1 MSQKKLLTESW
12 GLDFWP
18 QKLVSQ
24 HCPQNSVS
32 NCRKSDT
39 SSLLFLGSHCTLWKR
54 SQILWRERS
63 KDDQGHVWEE
73 QEGNRHCVS
82 RVSHQNQNLRGSKM
96 LIDIYQHHY
105 YKLKPRCVHK
115 AGNTPMMSMHGKVWK
130 LLVSFP
136 AFRDV
141 LISYLKLPW
150 YKLHTTQVADFQIW
164 DKALSDDELL
174 KVIAIILFC
183 KNEVGSKYRI
193 VNHWR
198 TLCENQLTGQYFS
211 IFQWSKDSNSSPTSQ
226 LRPGVNCAEVSN
238 PQATTV

>member
-1 MSQKKLLTESW
+1 MRGSPLVWRHTCVLIDFIRVHKPYQRFVLEYCSTGCPQKKLLTESW

-82 RVSHQNQNLRGSKM
+82 RVSHQNQNLRGSKT
-96 LIDIYQHHY
+96 LIDIHQHHN
-105 YKLKPRCVHK
+105 YKLKLQVRPQNWQHPNDIYAWQGLKIVRFFASFERCSHILSE
-115 AGNTPMMSMHGKVWK
+115 TS
-130 LLVSFP
+130 
-136 AFRDV
+136 
-141 LISYLKLPW
+141 LI
-150 YKLHTTQVADFQIW
+150 
-164 DKALSDDELL
+164 
-174 KVIAIILFC
+174 
-183 KNEVGSKYRI
+183 
-193 VNHWR
+193 
-198 TLCENQLTGQYFS
+198 
-211 IFQWSKDSNSSPTSQ
+211 
-226 LRPGVNCAEVSN
+226 
-238 PQATTV
+238 